1 MDRREEAGGSDVQY
15 LDAGVLDR
23 REEAGGSDVR
33 YLDSGGVPTLAP
45 IVDTRTYF
53 DYHHSAAD
61 TLDKV
66 EPDNIRRQVALMAMM
81 AYFVAELPEALPR
94 LAPSNARAR

>member
-1 MDRREEAGGSDVQY
+1 MDA
-15 LDAGVLDR
+15 A
-23 REEAGGSDVR
+23 
-33 YLDSGGVPTLAP
+33 GVPTLAP
-45 IVDTRTYF
+45 MVDTRTYF

-66 EPDNIRRQVALMAMM
+66 DQDNLRRQVALLAMM

-94 LAPSNARAR
+94 LPPSSPREF